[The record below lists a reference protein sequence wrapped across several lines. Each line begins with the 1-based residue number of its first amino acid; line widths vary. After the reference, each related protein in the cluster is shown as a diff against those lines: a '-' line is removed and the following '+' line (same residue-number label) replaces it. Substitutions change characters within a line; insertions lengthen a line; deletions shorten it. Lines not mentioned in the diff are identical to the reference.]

1 MNPQYY
7 EDKTLTNCDAFNKL
21 RDFKEKNP
29 TATVNMNFEA
39 VISFWHR
46 QPLERFL
53 DSAKGKIGITS
64 VSYEKTNRIFLV
76 KFKINLCGEARAVYS
91 VITDIASMYPNSD
104 YDN

>member
-46 QPLERFL
+46 QPLE
-53 DSAKGKIGITS
+53 
-64 VSYEKTNRIFLV
+64 
-76 KFKINLCGEARAVYS
+76 
-91 VITDIASMYPNSD
+91 
-104 YDN
+104 